1 MMTAKKQTQQKPSA
15 ARVDSGIS
23 INPSHQRGL
32 QGNLFPWRSH
42 LKQLNLAEISGFHLH
57 SEP

>member
-1 MMTAKKQTQQKPSA
+1 MMTATKKQTQQKPSA

-32 QGNLFPWRSH
+32 QEIFNV
-42 LKQLNLAEISGFHLH
+42 QVMLNLVEY
-57 SEP
+57 